1 MAERGGTRPL
11 EAQKSGAAVLA
22 KEKQRSGAQS
32 VVSAGGVAWAA
43 VVTASEH
50 MQGCLTR
57 VRDDVREE

>member
-1 MAERGGTRPL
+1 MWERGGTRPL

-32 VVSAGGVAWAA
+32 VVSAGGVAW
-43 VVTASEH
+43 TAG
-50 MQGCLTR
+50 GCLTR